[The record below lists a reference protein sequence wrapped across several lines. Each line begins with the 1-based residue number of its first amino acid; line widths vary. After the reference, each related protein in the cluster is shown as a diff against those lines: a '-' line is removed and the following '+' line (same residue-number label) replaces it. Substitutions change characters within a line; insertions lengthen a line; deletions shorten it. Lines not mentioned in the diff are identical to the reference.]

1 VQGPEF
7 SSYLAALALS
17 IRGLGRA
24 VAQLKEL
31 FEKPVVKPL
40 QGLRMALGSGTAA
53 MPQVCGASS
62 GVNTGALRNSH
73 VPAASGFPTFRLSP
87 LLISRCGFLK
97 SARTKLPS
105 SGVSAALGRRQN
117 PDSIGFLGTAYDL
130 RHFSADTGPKHKDSR
145 RAGKLSVCQCAAET
159 VVAKQSSGKGE
170 KKEQAPDKKLA
181 AFREVLSKA
190 RVDAYI
196 VPSEDPHQ
204 SEYSAD
210 CFNRRAYISGF
221 TGSAGTAVITKDK
234 AALWTDGRYFL
245 QVSGQ
250 PLLTF

>member
-1 VQGPEF
+1 
-7 SSYLAALALS
+7 
-17 IRGLGRA
+17 
-24 VAQLKEL
+24 
-31 FEKPVVKPL
+31 
-40 QGLRMALGSGTAA
+40 M
-53 MPQVCGASS
+53 
-62 GVNTGALRNSH
+62 NTGALRHSY
-73 VPAASGFPTFRLSP
+73 VPAASEFPTFRLSP
-87 LLISRCGFLK
+87 LLISRCGLLT

-105 SGVSAALGRRQN
+105 CGVSAALGRRQN
-117 PDSIGFLGTAYDL
+117 PNLKRFLGSAYDL
-130 RHFSADTGPKHKDSR
+130 RHFSTDTGSKYKDSKR
-145 RAGKLSVCQCAAET
+145 PGKHSVCQCAAET

-190 RVDAYI
+190 GVDAYI

-210 CFNRRAYISGF
+210 CFNRRAYVSGF

-250 PLLTF
+250 PLVLL